1 MTITYQNGRAVQAVL
16 LTRTGEKIRV
26 AIEGADD
33 ATEFCNINGTWV
45 SDDCEPARIE
55 FAWEVRAPEPSVSEA
70 DCCCPPELAAR
81 LLHLLFVDSN
91 DEDDAAPVSPETAD
105 AAGAPKNAIALR
117 VSTH

>member
-26 AIEGADD
+26 AIEGEDD

-55 FAWEVRAPEPSVSEA
+55 FAWETTAPEPALSEA
-70 DCCCPPELAAR
+70 DCCCSPELAAR

-91 DEDDAAPVSPETAD
+91 DEEDVALVSPETAE
-105 AAGAPKNAIALR
+105 AAGALKSAIALG
-117 VSTH
+117 VSRH